1 MIIEFLSLTP
11 GLISKVRGRIAEVV
25 GSSISENLMNKEL
38 RAIVWLGALL
48 GGIIGTINSMF

>member
-38 RAIVWLGALL
+38 RAIVWLGALF